1 MNSKKNKTQMAKKEK
16 CIRQINIYIYIKIRT
31 QKTKQKVD

>member
-1 MNSKKNKTQMAKKEK
+1 MQMAKKESVLGTYK
-16 CIRQINIYIYIKIRT
+16 YIKKKRT